1 MIPSSAFI
9 KIGQNLIAQ
18 PVVKTAVIHIP
29 KREPIPIPQIVETE
43 EVSAYDILKE
53 WASLIVDFFGEYI

>member
-18 PVVKTAVIHIP
+18 PVLKTAVIHIP
-29 KREPIPIPQIVETE
+29 TRMPIPPIVDT

-53 WASLIVDFFGEYI
+53 WACLVVEYFGEYI

>member
-1 MIPSSAFI
+1 MEPQMIPSSAFI

-18 PVVKTAVIHIP
+18 PLVKAAVV
-29 KREPIPIPQIVETE
+29 RRMPILQIVDT

-53 WASLIVDFFGEYI
+53 WACLVVEYFGEYI